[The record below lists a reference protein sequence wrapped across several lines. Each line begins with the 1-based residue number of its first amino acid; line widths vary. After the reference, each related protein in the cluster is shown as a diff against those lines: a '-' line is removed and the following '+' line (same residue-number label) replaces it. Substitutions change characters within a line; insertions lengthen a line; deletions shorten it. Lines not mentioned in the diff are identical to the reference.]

1 MMKVKM
7 KMKNTSDRY
16 KIKRYTTVYYSVD
29 MLFRGCI
36 FFQSRNNFRNFY
48 EKSEVVQQL
57 VRQLVCTMFI
67 ANNHASFHF

>member
-36 FFQSRNNFRNFY
+36 FI
-48 EKSEVVQQL
+48 SEQKQL
-57 VRQLVCTMFI
+57 SEFL
-67 ANNHASFHF
+67 